1 MNTTHYP
8 SVICICNC
16 MALQLQLHLH
26 CSLML
31 LLTLH
36 RHRLVVCKCASVHL
50 CKCALV
56 HLCTYALQP
65 WCATKSGV
73 LQRFR
78 REPKLLLHSTA
89 HRFVVCIAS
98 LQMQQSFIT
107 ESVVLTDVMHISK
120 YTKAIQW

>member
-1 MNTTHYP
+1 
-8 SVICICNC
+8 

-50 CKCALV
+50 CICALMHCSHGV
-56 HLCTYALQP
+56 QQSLLCFKDSEESPNYYYTAPLTGL
-65 WCATKSGV
+65 WCA
-73 LQRFR
+73 
-78 REPKLLLHSTA
+78 LH
-89 HRFVVCIAS
+89 HWIIA
-98 LQMQQSFIT
+98 LQMQQSFTT